1 MASKFKKLEENANEE
16 AAIKGGGVAGLMSS
30 AKTVATSIMTSAK
43 TNFETEG
50 TMKTFIAMMVLG
62 TLLIA
67 VVIGSGISA
76 LKYVGVCGVFSGAMW
91 MPYLM
96 ALIFFNTDSGKK
108 FSGLYKKLAY
118 APLPAQTPPW
128 VKRAMVAHNNSL
140 ENFML
145 FATAVFF
152 ALQAGVSDDDLVVPA
167 IAYFVCRVYYYIFT
181 VGPEVFMLKTAFWC
195 MGWAACTIIFV
206 MGLMA

>member
-16 AAIKGGGVAGLMSS
+16 AAIKGGGVAGLMSF

-62 TLLIA
+62 TLLVA

-96 ALIFFNTDSGKK
+96 ALIYYNTDKGKPM
-108 FSGLYKKLAY
+108 SGLMKKLGY
-118 APLPAQTPPW
+118 ADLPAPIPPW

-145 FATAVFF
+145 FGLGVFF
-152 ALQAGVSDDDLVVPA
+152 ATASGVPEEDIRLPSQLYFIFRCAQPPA
-167 IAYFVCRVYYYIFT
+167 HT
-181 VGPEVFMLKTAFWC
+181 VHRSHR
-195 MGWAACTIIFV
+195 
-206 MGLMA
+206 

>member
-1 MASKFKKLEENANEE
+1 MASKFKKLEEDGAEE
-16 AAIKGGGVAGLMSS
+16 AAIKGGVAGLATSIVSS
-30 AKTVATSIMTSAK
+30 AKN
-43 TNFETEG
+43 NFKTEG
-50 TMKTFIAMMVLG
+50 TVKTFIGMMILG
-62 TLLIA
+62 TILVT
-67 VVIGSGISA
+67 VVVSSGISA
-76 LKYVGVCGVFSGAMW
+76 LKYVGVCGVMSGAMW

-96 ALIFFNTDSGKK
+96 ALIFFNTDPGKM

-145 FATAVFF
+145 FATSIFF
-152 ALQAGVSDDDLVVPA
+152 ALQAGVPDDDLVFPA

-181 VGPEVFMLKTAFWC
+181 VAPEVFMMKTAFWC
-195 MGWAACTIIFV
+195 MGWAACTYIFV
-206 MGLMA
+206 AGLMA